1 VDTETK
7 THLKRQ
13 STWMR
18 LLYTI
23 LFAIIFNIAEFVIVV
38 IFVIQFLSK
47 LFTGRVNE
55 KLQGLGQN
63 VGAYVYEIILFF
75 TFHSDDMPY
84 PFGPWPS
91 AAPSAEPAAK
101 PAAKSRSP
109 RKRKTPPDKPAEEG
123 SAG

>member
-23 LFAIIFNIAEFVIVV
+23 LFAIIFNIAEFVVVV
-38 IFVIQFLSK
+38 IFAIQFLSK

-55 KLQGLGQN
+55 QLQGLGQN

-84 PFGPWPS
+84 PFSPWPS
-91 AAPSAEPAAK
+91 AAPSAK
-101 PAAKSRSP
+101 PAAKSRAP
-109 RKRKTPPDKPAEEG
+109 RKRKTPPAKPAEEG
-123 SAG
+123 STG